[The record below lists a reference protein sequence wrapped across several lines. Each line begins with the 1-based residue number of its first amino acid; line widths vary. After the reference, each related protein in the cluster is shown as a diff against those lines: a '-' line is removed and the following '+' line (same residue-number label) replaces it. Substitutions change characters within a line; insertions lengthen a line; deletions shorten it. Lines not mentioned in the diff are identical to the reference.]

1 MRYLSFILFILLV
14 FGFLAAPQANAL
26 PAGPPLDQCV
36 DFSLEKD
43 LQRCL
48 LTLGLDRAA
57 REKSLGVALVDLTD
71 TTSPRLATVNG
82 DLMMYAASLPK
93 IAILLGAYEQVA
105 EGRLTFSEK
114 IKKKLTRM
122 IRNSSN
128 RAATEMLQLVGEP
141 YLADLLQSERYKLY
155 NTNKNGGLWVGR
167 GYSKA
172 PVWKRDPLHQISH
185 GATPFEVAR
194 FYYLLETGRLVS
206 PDFSIQMKDILGEP
220 AIHHK
225 FVKGL
230 EKARRP
236 SLIYR
241 KSGTW
246 REYHADSAIVERG
259 DHRYIAVALA
269 RSPKGETWL
278 QKLIVALDDLI
289 YRPETNRILASQ
301 HDGRIQ

>member
-1 MRYLSFILFILLV
+1 MIS
-14 FGFLAAPQANAL
+14 GFLAAPPANAL
-26 PAGPPLDQCV
+26 PAGVPPLDQCV
-36 DFSLEKD
+36 DSALEKN

-48 LTLGLDRAA
+48 LSLGLDRAA
-57 REKSLGVALVDLTD
+57 REKSLGVALVDMTD
-71 TTSPRLATVNG
+71 ETNPRLATVNG

-93 IAILLGAYEQVA
+93 IAILFGAYEKVA
-105 EGRLTFSEK
+105 EGRLTLTDK
-114 IKKKLTRM
+114 IRDKLTLM
-122 IRNSSN
+122 IRHSSN
-128 RAATEMLQLVGEP
+128 RAATEMLHLVGEP
-141 YLADLLQSERYKLY
+141 YLAHLLQSERYKLY
-155 NTNKNGGLWVGR
+155 NPDKNGGLWVGR

-172 PVWKRDPLHQISH
+172 PVWKRDPLHHLSH

-194 FYYLLETGRLVS
+194 FYYLLETGRLIS
-206 PDFSIQMKDILGEP
+206 PDFSLQMKDILGET

-246 REYHADSAIVERG
+246 QEYHADSAIVERG

-269 RSPKGETWL
+269 RSPEGESWL

-289 YRPETNRILASQ
+289 YRPEPIRILASRP
-301 HDGRIQ
+301 DNTIQ

>member
-1 MRYLSFILFILLV
+1 MVSGL
-14 FGFLAAPQANAL
+14 LAAPQANAIQ
-26 PAGPPLDQCV
+26 AGPPLDQCV
-36 DFSLEKD
+36 DFSLEND

-57 REKSLGVALVDLTD
+57 REKSLGVALVDMTD
-71 TTSPRLATVNG
+71 ETSPRLATVNG

-93 IAILLGAYEQVA
+93 IAILLGAYEKAA
-105 EGRLTFSEK
+105 EGRLTLTEK
-114 IKKKLTRM
+114 IRDKLTQM
-122 IRNSSN
+122 IRHSSN

-141 YLADLLQSERYKLY
+141 YLAHVLQSERYKLY
-155 NTNKNGGLWVGR
+155 NPDKNGGLWVGR

-172 PVWKRDPLHQISH
+172 PVWKRDPLHHISH

-194 FYYLLETGRLVS
+194 FYYMLERGRLVS
-206 PDFSIQMKDILGEP
+206 PDFSLQMKGILGEP

-225 FVKGL
+225 FVRGL

-246 REYHADSAIVERG
+246 QEYHADSAIVERG
-259 DHRYIAVALA
+259 NHRYIAVALA
-269 RSPKGETWL
+269 RSPEGESWL

-289 YRPETNRILASQ
+289 YRPEPIRILASRP
-301 HDGRIQ
+301 DNTIQ